1 MPDMRP
7 ALPVVVDRDPTRVRI
22 DTRTG
27 ERYEEIEHVF
37 TEYDAGRIRAGY
49 CCFNCGEAQYEAF
62 PKICRISFCAYPM
75 RERQAQDFAEQFDGY
90 TTIGPSR
97 SIAELRAEDEELKE
111 KARRRR
117 EGKPTSSIWL
127 PGA

>member
-7 ALPVVVDRDPTRVRI
+7 ALPVAVDRDTKRVRI

-27 ERYEEIEHVF
+27 ERYEEIEHVY

-49 CCFNCGEAQYEAF
+49 CCLHCGEAQETPF
-62 PKICRISFCAYPM
+62 PKKCWVCHYPM
-75 RERQAQDFAEQFDGY
+75 RDDQAKDFAEQFDGY
-90 TTIGPSR
+90 TTIGSSR
-97 SIAELRAEDEELKE
+97 SLEELRAEDEEMKE

-117 EGKPTSSIWL
+117 EGKPTSSIWV
-127 PGA
+127 PSA